1 MYIHMKTQTANET
14 YRNKISCTSNP
25 RYLGASDGK
34 KKERA
39 IHLFIGL
46 AQFEVR

>member
-1 MYIHMKTQTANET
+1 MYIHMKAQTANET

-25 RYLGASDGK
+25 RHLGASDRE

-39 IHLFIGL
+39 IHLLIGL